1 MSARSKRIA
10 QCRREAGFT
19 LVELL
24 VALALLA
31 LSVALLPG
39 TLRLGTRAWEAQSEL
54 ERASDAG
61 LALHAVE
68 HKLAAALPLQDLDPE
83 TGQLRFGFSGDA
95 RRLNFLAASDTGPA
109 GAGVYRWRLEPATA
123 ADTGLVMHVS
133 LHGAQQGEAG
143 VETRTLLREA
153 TPVRFRYFGSQ
164 PTEDDNAQ
172 WRDAWERTDALPT
185 LVELTIDSAGPQRA
199 PRQMLVALRIG
210 SRR

>member
-1 MSARSKRIA
+1 MRTRGTSAA

-31 LSVALLPG
+31 LSVAMLPG
-39 TLRLGTRAWEAQSEL
+39 ALRLGARAWDAQTEL

-61 LALHAVE
+61 LALHAIE
-68 HKLAAALPLQDLDPE
+68 QKLATALLLQDLDPE

-123 ADTGLVMHVS
+123 SDTGLVMQVS
-133 LHGAQQGEAG
+133 LHGAKSGEAG
-143 VETRTLLREA
+143 LETRTLLRET

-164 PTEDDNAQ
+164 PTDDDDAQ
-172 WRDAWERTDALPT
+172 WRDAWDRTDALPT
-185 LVELTIDSAGPQRA
+185 LVELTIASAGPQRA